1 MLLKIVTLP
10 LSPFC
15 RQLQKCF
22 HKNALRPTDPFQTLV
37 ESVYNVVTARVISS
51 NANKILPKQFLTQNM
66 KGLLHPYQMMIQSS
80 YSLHIH
86 IRTGDMTKCKQIMTS
101 FSAPKL
107 LHNQSRLSI
116 HTFTINKI
124 LFLPRDVTKQIQKGP
139 TVKLG

>member
-51 NANKILPKQFLTQNM
+51 NANKILPKQFLTQDM
-66 KGLLHPYQMMIQSS
+66 KGLLHPYQMMIQSLHTLCIYTSELVTWQNVNKSWRHFPRQNSCTIRVVCQYIHSQSIKS
-80 YSLHIH
+80 YSSH
-86 IRTGDMTKCKQIMTS
+86 
-101 FSAPKL
+101 
-107 LHNQSRLSI
+107 
-116 HTFTINKI
+116 
-124 LFLPRDVTKQIQKGP
+124 VT
-139 TVKLG
+139 